1 MTTITSKSFGKG
13 SIVATDDMI
22 IDAWGQMS
30 GGGTVWNEDPTP
42 GVSVTINMNRSDHR
56 VAPEAVF
63 FDTVL
68 SGFDTNTASRIEDY
82 DPSYHDKVYLWDYGE
97 SYIYT
102 APTQV
107 IAMDAADGGN
117 RTDSRYS
124 RGPLGAHVF
133 RTPGQH
139 TVRLVVIEPSS
150 GKVGFGT
157 LQVSVGD
164 PDAFHAGRSTLFVDT
179 TGSYRNAPDGA
190 QRFKSLTSAF
200 AALNAAVTPHRI
212 VLERGQAHMIDS
224 ALEFRPPGNGA
235 GVSLRIEALAGTDAR
250 PVIKASDNFSGSQLI
265 LDRTYRQGNGFD
277 AGSTFKGLELRG
289 TWDVTTETGDWGIN
303 GITFGDFKANHC
315 LLDDCEI
322 KNINMGVRTIY
333 QGTATRNNNVICVN
347 DTVISDWS
355 NYGWLDG
362 EPGHTCILG
371 SRFSQNPDAISGGPH
386 GGRHN
391 HHGPYRTS
399 KPNTTVI
406 LSSDFF
412 SATGWSL
419 IGSIQ
424 AVQPAIRWNTSPDTG
439 SSAQL
444 NMQSCA
450 VESARCPIIISAA
463 GSSFKSRLVNAII
476 EGTIA
481 VAGFAATR
489 VIGVTHGG
497 VTIRNNILV
506 FSSAEYDATPIG
518 GQSRRPHAFVS
529 TPTNGRGN
537 GTDAKNLTG
546 PMNIYNNTLI
556 NLSDAGA
563 ADVYQDVKM
572 GFETWNVVNNLI
584 HEPNVGTPNT
594 PYMPL
599 ASSVA
604 FTPRYKGYRPDASTL
619 YTAYANPTDSV
630 SIWVPKIGSP
640 ALGAALK
647 DPNACTDFRGNL
659 RPEPPSIGALEAD

>member
-1 MTTITSKSFGKG
+1 
-13 SIVATDDMI
+13 MI
-22 IDAWGQMS
+22 IKAWGLMS
-30 GGGTVWNEDPTP
+30 DGGTIWDEDPTP
-42 GVSVTINMNRSDHR
+42 EVSVTINMTRSDHR

-63 FDTVL
+63 FDTDL
-68 SGFDTNTASRIEDY
+68 SGFDTNTASGIEDY

-97 SYIYT
+97 SYRYT

-157 LQVSVGD
+157 IQISVGD

-179 TGSYRNAPDGA
+179 TGGFRNAPDGA

-212 VLERGQAHMIDS
+212 VMERGQTHTIS
-224 ALEFRPPGNGA
+224 EPLVFRPPANAA

-250 PVIKASDNFSGSQLI
+250 PAIKASDNFSGDQLI
-265 LDRTYRQGNGFD
+265 LDRTYFDGSGFD

-315 LLDDCEI
+315 LMDDCVI
-322 KNINMGVRTIY
+322 MNVNTGVRTLNLRAAI
-333 QGTATRNNNVICVN
+333 RNNRIICVN
-347 DTVISDWS
+347 DTIVSDWS

-362 EPGHTCILG
+362 EHSHTCILG
-371 SRFSQNPDAISGGPH
+371 SRFAQNPDAISGGDQ
-386 GGRHN
+386 GGGHN
-391 HHGPYRTS
+391 NHGPYRVGA
-399 KPNTTVI
+399 PNTTI
-406 LSSDFF
+406 LLASDFF

-419 IGSIQ
+419 IRSIR
-424 AVQPAIRWNTSPDTG
+424 AVQPAIRWNTSPAKG
-439 SSAQL
+439 LSSQL
-444 NMQSCA
+444 NMQNCA
-450 VESARCPIIISAA
+450 AESADAPIVISAA
-463 GSSFKSRLVNAII
+463 SANESSRVVNAII
-476 EGTIA
+476 EGTLVIG
-481 VAGFAATR
+481 GFNAR
-489 VIGVTHGG
+489 RLIGVTHGG
-497 VTIRNNILV
+497 LTIRNNVLV
-506 FSSAEYDATPIG
+506 FSNTEYDATPIG
-518 GQSRRPHAFVS
+518 GQSRRPDAFVR
-529 TPTNGRGN
+529 TPTNGVGG
-537 GTDAKNLTG
+537 GTDTVNLTA

-556 NLSDAGA
+556 NLSDAGT

-584 HEPNVGTPNT
+584 HEPNAGTPNT
-594 PYMPL
+594 PYTPL
-599 ASSVA
+599 TSSVA

-619 YTAYANPTDSV
+619 YTAYANPTDSA
-630 SIWVPKIGSP
+630 SIWAPEIGSP

-659 RPEPPSIGALEAD
+659 RPEPPSIGAVEAD